1 MFRGKRTFCSIMGVV
16 NTILSVINLCILL
29 VIVYYIDQYV
39 KADWCSWEIEKGIF
53 LLEDIL
59 NKIESK

>member
-1 MFRGKRTFCSIMGVV
+1 MGIV

-39 KADWCSWEIEKGIF
+39 KADWCSWEVEKLLYKVETIEE
-53 LLEDIL
+53 LLNE
-59 NKIESK
+59 

>member
-1 MFRGKRTFCSIMGVV
+1 MGVV

-39 KADWCSWEIEKGIF
+39 KGDWCSWEVEKLLFKVETIEE
-53 LLEDIL
+53 LLNE
-59 NKIESK
+59 

>member
-1 MFRGKRTFCSIMGVV
+1 MGVV

>member
-1 MFRGKRTFCSIMGVV
+1 MFRGKRTFCTIMGVI

-39 KADWCSWEIEKGIF
+39 KADWCSWEVEKLLFKVETIEE
-53 LLEDIL
+53 LLNE
-59 NKIESK
+59 